1 MRALPGTLDA
11 MRVVMLDAPQSMLDE
26 RQRLG
31 LDRRDEMWDGVVHMV
46 PPAKDEHQ
54 GVSGEFYLVVAPVAK
69 RRGLVARME
78 TGLFNRDD
86 DYRVP
91 DQLYR
96 LPEHGSERGA
106 EGAEM
111 VVEVRSPNDDTYQ
124 KFDFFIA
131 VGVREVL
138 VLHPKGRR
146 FELFRRFEDRLMLMS
161 PDASGS
167 VESEVLG
174 IRLATVDGTLRIT
187 WPEGSADI

>member
-1 MRALPGTLDA
+1 
-11 MRVVMLDAPQSMLDE
+11 MRVLMIDAPQSMLDD
-26 RQRLG
+26 RHRMG

-54 GVSGEFYLVVAPVAK
+54 GVNGDFWYVVYPLAK
-69 RRGLVARME
+69 RRGLFPRME
-78 TGLFNRDD
+78 TGLFHCDD

-111 VVEVRSPNDDTYQ
+111 VVEVRSPNDDTYR

-131 VGVREVL
+131 VDVREVL

-146 FELFRRFEDRLMLMS
+146 FELFRRFDDRLMLMS
-161 PDASGS
+161 PGPSGT
-167 VESEVLG
+167 VESDVLG
-174 IRLATVDGTLRIT
+174 IQLATVDGKLRIT
-187 WPEGSADI
+187 WAEGSADI

>member
-1 MRALPGTLDA
+1 MA
-11 MRVVMLDAPQSMLDE
+11 DE
-26 RQRLG
+26 RHRLG
-31 LDRRDEMWDGVVHMV
+31 LDKRDEMWDGVVHIV
-46 PPAKDEHQ
+46 PLATDEHQ
-54 GVSGEFYLVVAPVAK
+54 ALNGECCIVAAPPAK
-69 RRGLVARME
+69 RRGLVPRMH
-78 TGLFNRDD
+78 TGLFRADD

-106 EGAEM
+106 EGAEL

-124 KFDFFIA
+124 KFDFFVT
-131 VGVREVL
+131 VGFREVL

-146 FELFRRFEDRLMLMS
+146 FELFRRFEDRLVLMS
-161 PDASGS
+161 PDASGT

-174 IRLATVDGTLRIT
+174 IRLATVDDKLRIT